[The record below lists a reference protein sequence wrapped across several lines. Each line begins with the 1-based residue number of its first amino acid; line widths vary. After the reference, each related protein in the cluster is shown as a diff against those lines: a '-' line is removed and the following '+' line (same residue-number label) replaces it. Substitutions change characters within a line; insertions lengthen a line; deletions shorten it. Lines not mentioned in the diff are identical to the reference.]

1 MGDTKEFNLDEISL
15 RSVCVDVVK
24 NLWVIVLA
32 AVAAWFAVTGV
43 EKLIYVPEYTATATL
58 AVSAKGS
65 SSNAYTSLSMTSQM
79 AGVFSEVFSSNVL
92 RERIAEDMGVDS
104 IQGEIT
110 TSIIEETNLI
120 TLQVTSENPRETYL
134 IISSALDNYDTVSDY
149 LFSNAVLRIVQEPSV
164 PYSPSN
170 VMNISRIRKLGMLG
184 AAGGVGAL
192 LVLLSV
198 LRFTVKTRQGA
209 ARNLDGRLLGTIPYE
224 KKQFTWKEILQ
235 KKKKSLLISTSLVS
249 MVFSESIRKLVTRL
263 NHHMSRR
270 KQKVILVTSV
280 SENEGK
286 SSVAANLALALA
298 EKGKRVALIDGDLKK
313 PAQYKVFGQPEAPKG
328 WLSDYLSGKAG
339 IGEVLVHDKS
349 RSLYMIYQNSSVR
362 NSGGLLESSQM
373 KDLINAC
380 RKNMDYLVLDSSP
393 MALASDAEL
402 MLKQVDLAVL
412 VVRQDRA
419 NIRAI
424 NDAADVIRKSGVDF
438 GGFVLNAFHRELS
451 LQPQR
456 GYGRYYGGAGRA
468 SEE

>member
-184 AAGGVGAL
+184 AAGGVGAS
-192 LVLLSV
+192 LVPLSP
-198 LRFTVKTRQGA
+198 LRFIVK
-209 ARNLDGRLLGTIPYE
+209 AR
-224 KKQFTWKEILQ
+224 
-235 KKKKSLLISTSLVS
+235 
-249 MVFSESIRKLVTRL
+249 
-263 NHHMSRR
+263 
-270 KQKVILVTSV
+270 
-280 SENEGK
+280 
-286 SSVAANLALALA
+286 
-298 EKGKRVALIDGDLKK
+298 
-313 PAQYKVFGQPEAPKG
+313 
-328 WLSDYLSGKAG
+328 
-339 IGEVLVHDKS
+339 
-349 RSLYMIYQNSSVR
+349 
-362 NSGGLLESSQM
+362 
-373 KDLINAC
+373 
-380 RKNMDYLVLDSSP
+380 
-393 MALASDAEL
+393 
-402 MLKQVDLAVL
+402 
-412 VVRQDRA
+412 
-419 NIRAI
+419 
-424 NDAADVIRKSGVDF
+424 
-438 GGFVLNAFHRELS
+438 
-451 LQPQR
+451 
-456 GYGRYYGGAGRA
+456 
-468 SEE
+468 